1 MDILWFVLF
10 GLIVGVIAKLI
21 MPGKD
26 PGGIFITAI
35 LGMAGSIVGS
45 FLGQFIGIGGGNM
58 GRWILAVVGAI
69 LLLWIYRMIA
79 SRRVSS

>member
-45 FLGQFIGIGGGNM
+45 FLGQFIGIGGGNI

-69 LLLWIYRMIA
+69 LLLWIYRIIA